1 MLFSGLTLLYGF
13 LPAVLA
19 LYFPAPKKLKNGVL
33 LLASL
38 FFYAWG
44 EPRLAWLMLVTIG
57 VFYLCGLA
65 IGRAKS
71 GKAKKAWLALPRRAN
86 RNPEVGIPD
95 CLRPNKTKNPPKGF
109 LLLEKNRAENPWG
122 GSYKIVRS

>member
-1 MLFSGLTLLYGF
+1 MLFSGLTFLYGF

-57 VFYLCGLA
+57 GIFGN
-65 IGRAKS
+65 KFE
-71 GKAKKAWLALPRRAN
+71 KKA
-86 RNPEVGIPD
+86 E
-95 CLRPNKTKNPPKGF
+95 F
-109 LLLEKNRAENPWG
+109 LGGAVLILLGCKILLESLG
-122 GSYKIVRS
+122 IL

>member
-1 MLFSGLTLLYGF
+1 MLFSGLTFLYGF

-71 GKAKKAWLALPRRAN
+71 GKAKKAWLIAAATAGVGLVLPMMA
-86 RNPEVGIPD
+86 VIQ
-95 CLRPNKTKNPPKGF
+95 
-109 LLLEKNRAENPWG
+109 
-122 GSYKIVRS
+122 VR